1 MVVCESLIE
10 PRSNHLMQIMF
21 KATYLLSHPM
31 ITLIDDKD
39 EEDNLEFQM
48 VMEKSSSM
56 VVNTNRGSSNTHQY
70 KNCGQEAVPC
80 LNAYSA
86 TILEKQSIE
95 VRLAKVSSQGLENNM
110 RKELTEAN
118 NQVLHKTQDE
128 LKARSAEFHAVEES
142 KGNLQVRKHLFKKEL
157 QGLKGR
163 MLMR

>member
-1 MVVCESLIE
+1 MKGGIINILEFFRDTKLTHFVYDRPLQEDVYEKQKKEIKMKEELESL
-10 PRSNHLMQIMF
+10 
-21 KATYLLSHPM
+21 
-31 ITLIDDKD
+31 KD
-39 EEDNLEFQM
+39 ELRSQKQYLEEIINERDKLRASCD
-48 VMEKSSSM
+48 EKDSAL
-56 VVNTNRGSSNTHQY
+56 Q
-70 KNCGQEAVPC
+70 
-80 LNAYSA
+80 A

-128 LKARSAEFHAVEES
+128 LKARSAKFHAVEES

>member
-1 MVVCESLIE
+1 MKEELESL
-10 PRSNHLMQIMF
+10 
-21 KATYLLSHPM
+21 
-31 ITLIDDKD
+31 KD
-39 EEDNLEFQM
+39 ELRSQKQYLEEIINERDKLRASCD
-48 VMEKSSSM
+48 EKHSAL
-56 VVNTNRGSSNTHQY
+56 Q
-70 KNCGQEAVPC
+70 
-80 LNAYSA
+80 A

-163 MLMR
+163 MLMRLG